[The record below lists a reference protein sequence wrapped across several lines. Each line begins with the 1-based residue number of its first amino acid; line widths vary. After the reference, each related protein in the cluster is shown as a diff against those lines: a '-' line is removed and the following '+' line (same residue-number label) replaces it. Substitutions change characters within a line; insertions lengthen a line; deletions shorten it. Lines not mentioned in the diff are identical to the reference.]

1 MSLNCIYANNSLLW
15 YCGHFVNCFLSYVT
29 KAAVQLYYTF
39 IYCLYTT
46 TIAVHVFYSD
56 SDYYLSV
63 WLHIVYYCLSTA
75 KYYTYYF
82 WALNLHIIISW
93 LMFTQVTLPVTMLAS
108 SAFLQLLHGDK
119 RLTLYDRS
127 THTSSY
133 MPYNLIRILAT
144 CNSTLKYKKDT

>member
-1 MSLNCIYANNSLLW
+1 MILWSLY
-15 YCGHFVNCFLSYVT
+15 FVNCFLLYVT
-29 KAAVQLYYTF
+29 KAVVQLYYTF

-63 WLHIVYYCLSTA
+63 WLHIVYYCFSTA

-93 LMFTQVTLPVTMLAS
+93 LMFAEVTLPVTKLT
-108 SAFLQLLHGDK
+108 SAFLQQLHVFGYCMVIKDW
-119 RLTLYDRS
+119 YC
-127 THTSSY
+127 
-133 MPYNLIRILAT
+133 LIEVNILLAT
-144 CNSTLKYKKDT
+144 CHTTSLEFWLHILTQT